1 MSINAEGATKD
12 AFRPVLKQNLADRL
26 ARRIHTMIQEGEF
39 REGDRLPAI
48 MEMARRFGV
57 GHPSLR
63 EALKKLE
70 TMGVVEIRHGSGV
83 YVARSHD
90 VLLVAAPEFTGTLT
104 KKLLIDLLETR
115 IPLEMQSVSLA
126 ARHATEQNITEMR
139 NLLETAS
146 QNLTDDAVLNT
157 TNMSFHR
164 AIAQASGNAVLTQLL
179 SVLHELFSEE
189 QRLILGIF
197 GSRDRDHLEHLGILD
212 ALEQRDDA
220 LAVERM
226 KAHLQGVE
234 NAIQGWDP
242 ESHPIA

>member
-1 MSINAEGATKD
+1 MSINGEGATKD
-12 AFRPVLKQNLADRL
+12 AFRPVVKQNLADRL

-83 YVARSHD
+83 YVTRSQD

-115 IPLEMQSVSLA
+115 MPLEMQSVALA
-126 ARHATEQNITEMR
+126 ARNADDQNIADMR
-139 NLLETAS
+139 SLLDTAS
-146 QNLTDDAVLNT
+146 QNLADDSVLNQ

-179 SVLHELFSEE
+179 SVLHELFADE

-212 ALEQRDDA
+212 ALEQRDET

-234 NAIQGWDP
+234 NAIQGWNP
-242 ESHPIA
+242 EHHPIP